1 MEREVYTP
9 VKAEAVLH
17 ANPES
22 DGQLFQWVCE
32 KLGQDGNPVT
42 CEKGDGKP

>member
-1 MEREVYTP
+1 MEREAYIP
-9 VKAEAVLH
+9 VKAEVIIH

-32 KLGQDGNPVT
+32 KLEQEGTEIPSG
-42 CEKGDGKP
+42 KGEQSV